1 LEVLN
6 FYEKIPS
13 NIIPSDLVLD
23 LDLLESFG
31 NYEEH
36 IDFNNISNMLIEQ
49 KKISEWFSYNGISY
63 WWLIHPTIYAKYNE
77 ICNFIDK
84 FLIFLKQSHIGKIIL
99 HGNFEKQVIIK
110 QICKQNNIILEIIDS
125 KTFSIKNKSKFLKKI
140 FYKKISE
147 KKKKNRINLFKK
159 LKPNSDFP
167 SKIDVIITS
176 PGIYN
181 RFLTNTATGETENS
195 EFILQPFLN
204 LLQKHNIPSIFF
216 DLDYTFRGELNPLKN
231 RLENNENWFPIE
243 LIGIKINKIS
253 KLILHELMDS
263 YSELKTHN
271 LENKIM
277 YKEISLWSYLE
288 NTFNEIFYEPFLPT
302 YIQLIQDLEN
312 FLTCYKPKSIIQIYE
327 TGPFAKCFEIIAK
340 KLSIP
345 TIGLQ
350 HGIIYEN
357 YADYAHTEIS
367 LNYEPKKYLI
377 PDLTLVFGEYYKKI
391 MTEKWNYPSKNIK
404 IFKHPS
410 FYNFDN
416 IGSIK
421 KEDLLNHLKIK
432 NSRIIFVPLS
442 FRLGIS
448 STNNPDLLLLNKLY
462 QELDS
467 KFTVIIRPHPGDFK
481 SSSKL
486 KKLYP
491 NSNFIISDT
500 SLFENIIS
508 SDIVITTISTVGI
521 DAIPFKKKIIF
532 VSVGNNTPEFLKD
545 IQEHAINFDVIT
557 KCSLDNLIDQLILF
571 EKSPTVIDSKKHLD
585 FINSCFG
592 FDSKTDLL
600 KLMLPDD
607 HTSI

>member
-1 LEVLN
+1 MKVIH

-13 NIIPSDLVLD
+13 NITSSDSFLD

-36 IDFNNISNMLIEQ
+36 IDFNNIPNMKID
-49 KKISEWFSYNGISY
+49 KKQFSDWFSYDEISY

-84 FLIFLKQSHIGKIIL
+84 FLIFLKQNPVEKIIL
-99 HGNFEKQVIIK
+99 HGNFDKKIIIS
-110 QICKQNNIILEIIDS
+110 QICKQNNIVLEIISS
-125 KTFSIKNKSKFLKKI
+125 KTYSIKNKSKFLKKI

-147 KKKKNRINLFKK
+147 KKKKNRIGLFKN
-159 LKPNSDFP
+159 LKSNLDFP
-167 SKIDVIITS
+167 SQTDVIITS

-181 RFLTNTATGETENS
+181 RSLTNTVTGKTENS
-195 EFILQPFLN
+195 EYILQPFLN
-204 LLQKHNIPSIFF
+204 ILEEHKISSIYF
-216 DLDYTFRGELNPLKN
+216 DLDYTFRGDLNPLKT
-231 RLENNENWFPIE
+231 RLQTNSNWFPIE
-243 LIGIKINKIS
+243 LIGIKINKNS
-253 KLILHELMDS
+253 KLILNELMDS
-263 YSELKTHN
+263 FSELKTHD
-271 LENKIM
+271 LQNKIM
-277 YKEISLWSYLE
+277 YKEISLWIYLE

-302 YIQLIQDLEN
+302 YIQLIQDLEI
-312 FLTCYKPKSIIQIYE
+312 FLTYHKPKSIIQIYE

-367 LNYEPKKYLI
+367 LNYKSKKYLI

-391 MTEKWNYPSKNIK
+391 MTEKWNYPSKNIE

-442 FRLGIS
+442 FRLGT

-467 KFTVIIRPHPGDFK
+467 KFTVIIRPHPGDLK

-491 NSNFIISDT
+491 NSNFIISDV
-500 SLFENIIS
+500 SLFENIIL

-532 VSVGNNTPEFLKD
+532 VSVENKTPEFLKD
-545 IQEHAINFDVIT
+545 IQEYAINFNVIT
-557 KCSLDNLIDQLILF
+557 KCSLDNLIDQLISF
-571 EKSPTVIDSKKHLD
+571 EKASTVIDSKKHLD

-592 FDSKTDLL
+592 FDNKTDLL
-600 KLMLPDD
+600 KLMLPND
-607 HTSI
+607 HRSI